1 MVFSDTDVH
10 KLALKYKF
18 SRLQHRNDK
27 MKVVMDQ
34 QSPPM
39 AGAAR
44 VDPWANTNPGM
55 HKVGMRTHTSPSP
68 LCSGMGSDAQM
79 CMHG

>member
-1 MVFSDTDVH
+1 
-10 KLALKYKF
+10 
-18 SRLQHRNDK
+18 

-39 AGAAR
+39 GGAAR
-44 VDPWANTNPGM
+44 VDPRADTETHGM
-55 HKVGMRTHTSPSP
+55 HRSRHADEVGMRTHTSPSP
-68 LCSGMGSDAQM
+68 LCSGMGSDAHM